1 MRVRSL
7 GWEEPLE
14 LEMTAHSSI
23 LAWKIPWTEQPA
35 GYSPWGRKES
45 DMTEHNEHIQ
55 YLNNMLYTIV
65 YSIDYI
71 SYIYDTYISYI
82 LCIVYIISL
91 NSPLGPLGRYK
102 TVIFLRLVL

>member
-7 GWEEPLE
+7 GWEELLE
-14 LEMTAHSSI
+14 LEMATDSSI

-45 DMTEHNEHIQ
+45 DITEHNSVFKQ
-55 YLNNMLYTIV
+55 YAIYIV

-71 SYIYDTYISYI
+71 SYTYDTYISYI

-91 NSPLGPLGRYK
+91 NSPIGPLGRYK